1 MEPSSILNDP
11 QRLSTL
17 QSLGLIDASP
27 ESGFDR
33 LTELAVE
40 VFNAPVA
47 LISIVDDKRQ
57 FFKSCVGLPEPYAIS
72 RQTPHSHS
80 FCKHVVQ
87 TGEPLIVPDARK
99 HAELKSNP
107 AISDLGVIAYAGMP
121 LKSADGQRL
130 GSFCVIDSKAR
141 QWGDEEIR
149 VLRCMANCVETEIAS
164 KQRLAN
170 QNIELQ
176 NAAEVA
182 KRKNIFLAQLSHEL
196 RNPLSPILNAAQMLC
211 EGGFEEKDKPPIYE
225 MLRDQTLQVV
235 RMVNDMLD
243 LSRVEQG
250 KIRIEKKPVD
260 IRSVVDS
267 SVNAIRSSAVE
278 QGHSINVQRYDQ
290 PLMVLGDFDRLVQV
304 TNNLLTNACRYT
316 PEGGEIRV
324 QVSENEGQ
332 ATVRVTDN
340 GIGIPADQLIEVF
353 KVFNQVE
360 PTEKSKQGL
369 GLGLALVRQLVN
381 LHGGHVAAQS
391 EGIDH
396 GSDFR
401 ISIPLCD
408 SVALKCAQIE
418 FDQGPPV
425 TPREMPQLNILII
438 EDIHAVAFM
447 FRRLLESSGHLV
459 RVAKSAEEARE
470 LIVDDKPEIIFSD
483 IGLPGMNGFDFAR
496 ELSSDPEVG
505 EIPLVAMTGS
515 SRNKD
520 IERATLAGFDH
531 FLSKPIDIHEVREV
545 IRKIGDQI

>member
-57 FFKSCVGLPEPYAIS
+57 FFKSCVGLPEPYATS

-99 HAELKSNP
+99 HAELKSNS

-316 PEGGEIRV
+316 PAGGEIRV

-408 SVALKCAQIE
+408 SVALKSAQIE